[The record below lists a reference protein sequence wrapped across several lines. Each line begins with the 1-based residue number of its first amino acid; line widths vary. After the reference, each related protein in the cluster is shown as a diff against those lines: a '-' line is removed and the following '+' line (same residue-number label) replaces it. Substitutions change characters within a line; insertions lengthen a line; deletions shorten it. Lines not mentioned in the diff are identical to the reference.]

1 MTHEQMLQAARE
13 LRQAMLFFT
22 RTLTDEQAL
31 IVPTVYPEWAAGV
44 EYGVGDIVK
53 FGTKTD
59 GAPALYR
66 CVLAHTSQEDWRP
79 DLDTSLFSPISFSPS
94 GYPEWQQPTG
104 AHDAYNKGDI
114 VSYKEQLYRSLID
127 GNTWAPDAY
136 PDGWEVY
143 EE

>member
-13 LRQAMLFFT
+13 LRQSILFFT
-22 RTLTDEQAL
+22 QTLTDEQAL
-31 IVPTVYPEWAAGV
+31 VVPSFYPEWAAGV
-44 EYGVGDIVK
+44 KYAVGNIVK
-53 FGTKTD
+53 YGTKTD
-59 GAPALYR
+59 GTPALYR
-66 CVLAHTSQEDWRP
+66 CVLAHTSQDDWRP
-79 DLDTSLFSPISFSPS
+79 DLAASMFSPISFSPS
-94 GYPEWQQPTG
+94 GYPEWRQPTG
-104 AHDAYNKGDI
+104 AHDAYKKGDI